1 MDESHGS
8 GHRILEIFSTC
19 LSAKFLPAPP
29 DKTFNKLPTGCT
41 PAHSLRSLTSMPVS
55 ITTLFIYSIPYF
67 RSNSHDTTPRFPSSS
82 SSRRDRLFPL
92 SSSRMSNFSRVNMDA
107 KAIIVAR
114 IPTKDKL
121 VALEEEGDSNN
132 SRHAADNGRLGM
144 ATFGGKSRD
153 THLKQRIK
161 ESHC

>member
-1 MDESHGS
+1 MHTGPFPAEFNIDACLHYYA
-8 GHRILEIFSTC
+8 IYIFHPLFSF
-19 LSAKFLPAPP
+19 KFA
-29 DKTFNKLPTGCT
+29 
-41 PAHSLRSLTSMPVS
+41 R
-55 ITTLFIYSIPYF
+55 
-67 RSNSHDTTPRFPSSS
+67 HDP
-82 SSRRDRLFPL
+82 LFPL
-92 SSSRMSNFSRVNMDA
+92 FFLFSKGQTFSPLLVQNVVNFSRVNMEISRA

-132 SRHAADNGRLGM
+132 SRYAANNGRLGM